1 MMSAK
6 NKKLEPLPSENHR
19 NANCIIHPI
28 VEQAATGLRRA
39 LTAFVGIS
47 LGMAH
52 AHANATFDEI
62 GLPPLLTANASVD
75 GAGMTVGQV
84 EVGVVAPTNAYP
96 DPSLLGQSNGKFSFI
111 YSSGDYLSPSSS
123 SYGSS
128 SYSPHAEKVATFF
141 YGNAGY
147 GVAPGVSHI
156 DVYQEYYF
164 YNDTIVPLSV
174 PLGSS
179 GGTPTGASPE
189 VINQSFMAPNA
200 PLSEIQLYDTQWD
213 NYAAKYNT
221 LFVTAIGDGQVTSTS
236 PYSYI
241 NPPASSYNGLAVGVY
256 NGTVSNGVYGA
267 SSGISATWIGPTNDG
282 RSKPDIV
289 APAPSDGGYDTA
301 YTSYTAP
308 IVSGVATLMVQ
319 AGSGTDL
326 AAPVGLS
333 ASDSSI
339 ANGSATAYTTAA
351 TDIRTV
357 KALLLNGA
365 VKPVGWTNSYTVNN
379 GTYTYNAVNANA
391 TTPLDPRYGSGVV
404 NAYNSYENL
413 AGGEHNY
420 SSATSQSIAALPSVT
435 SAPTANFS
443 GSVSEVASATNPATV
458 TGWNLA
464 TIAATSTSNAVENYD
479 FNLTGASVNSWDL
492 TATLTWNKDY
502 NASGINHLMLFLLN
516 SSGRQVASSTS
527 MLDNVQQINI
537 NPALGINSLA
547 PGQYDLAVEML
558 GGVNA
563 ISTSDTY
570 ALAWN
575 FVDPTTVPEPAAL
588 ATFAIGL
595 AMFMLP
601 RKRKAVTVLGRI
613 KQ

>member
-1 MMSAK
+1 MSAK
-6 NKKLEPLPSENHR
+6 KQNPELVASSNFIYLHINKNMISASGAVGLGCAL
-19 NANCIIHPI
+19 
-28 VEQAATGLRRA
+28 ATVA
-39 LTAFVGIS
+39 GIS
-47 LGMAH
+47 LSGAG
-52 AHANATFDEI
+52 ARADTTFQEM
-62 GLPPLLTANASVD
+62 GLNQLQQAAPGLTGAGVAVAQVEASVSSSTENAFEPNPSGV
-75 GAGMTVGQV
+75 GANPALFTFI
-84 EVGVVAPTNAYP
+84 N
-96 DPSLLGQSNGKFSFI
+96 SNGVSSAS
-111 YSSGDYLSPSSS
+111 YSG
-123 SYGSS
+123 SYGSW
-128 SYSPHAEKVATFF
+128 HANNVAAIF
-141 YGNAGY
+141 Y
-147 GVAPGVSHI
+147 
-156 DVYQEYYF
+156 
-164 YNDTIVPLSV
+164 
-174 PLGSS
+174 GSS
-179 GGTPTGASPE
+179 GVSTGVSAVYVYAENWYYDTMYLKYSPIASSNGQAPA
-189 VINQSFMAPNA
+189 VVNQSFMMPGMN
-200 PLSEIQLYDTQWD
+200 SGESQYYDNTWD
-213 NYAAKYNT
+213 HYAALYNV
-221 LFVTAIGDGQVTSTS
+221 LYVTAIGDGQTTSTS
-236 PYSYI
+236 PVSYI
-241 NPPASSYNGLAVGVY
+241 NPPADSYNGIAVGVY
-256 NGTVSNGVYGA
+256 TGAETNGIYSPSTGA
-267 SSGISATWIGPTNDG
+267 QATWVGPTWDG
-282 RSKPDIV
+282 RSKPDLV
-289 APAPSDGGYDTA
+289 APAPSQGPW
-301 YTSYTAP
+301 TSYTAP
-308 IVSGVATLMVQ
+308 EVSGVATLMEQ
-319 AGSGTDL
+319 AGRGTDL
-326 AAPVGLS
+326 SGPVGLGS
-333 ASDSSI
+333 SDAAI
-339 ANGSATAYTTAA
+339 VAQGSTAYTTDA

-379 GTYTYNAVNANA
+379 GTYTYNAVSTNA

-435 SAPTANFS
+435 SSPTANVS
-443 GSVSEVASATNPATV
+443 GSVSEAASATNPSTIA
-458 TGWNLA
+458 GWNLA

-479 FNLTGASVNSWDL
+479 FNLNGTSVNSWDL

-516 SSGRQVASSTS
+516 SSGQQVAGSTS

-601 RKRKAVTVLGRI
+601 RKRKAVTVLGSI

>member
-1 MMSAK
+1 MIAK
-6 NKKLEPLPSENHR
+6 NKESEFSASDDNIHIHVNTIICNGVAGIGFPFPLRGSG
-19 NANCIIHPI
+19 ALS
-28 VEQAATGLRRA
+28 AACLVLIAAGCSA
-39 LTAFVGIS
+39 
-47 LGMAH
+47 
-52 AHANATFDEI
+52 
-62 GLPPLLTANASVD
+62 
-75 GAGMTVGQV
+75 GAGMAYADSILQQVGVTQLQQLVPGLTGGGMAVAQV
-84 EVGVVAPTNAYP
+84 EAPNAVGGVACP
-96 DPSLLGQSNGKFSFI
+96 DPALLGQPSSKFTFI
-111 YSSGDYLSPSSS
+111 GADGSVSTVYSSST
-123 SYGSS
+123 
-128 SYSPHAEKVATFF
+128 YSGHAEMVASFF
-141 YGNAGY
+141 YGNGGQ
-147 GVAPGVSHI
+147 GVAPGVSAVDCY
-156 DVYQEYYF
+156 DVLYF
-164 YNDTIVPLSV
+164 QPSIIAA
-174 PLGSS
+174 
-179 GGTPTGASPE
+179 GTPPLMNVSGIPSPQSPA
-189 VINQSFMAPNA
+189 VVNQSFVYEGI
-200 PLSEIQLYDTQWD
+200 SESADQTYTSEWD
-213 NYAAKYNT
+213 SYAAKYNT
-221 LFVTAIGDGQVTSTS
+221 LFVSAIGDGAELSWS
-236 PYSYI
+236 YSSV
-241 NPPASSYNGLAVGVY
+241 NPPSDMYNGIAVAAFG
-256 NGTVSNGVYGA
+256 GA
-267 SSGISATWIGPTNDG
+267 TGIGPTGDG
-282 RSKPDIV
+282 RSKPDIT
-289 APAPSDGGYDTA
+289 APGT
-301 YTSYTAP
+301 YTSFSTP
-308 IVSGVATLMVQ
+308 IVSGVATLMEQ
-319 AGSGTDL
+319 AGRGTDL
-326 AAPVGLS
+326 PGPVGLNS
-333 ASDSSI
+333 SDAAII
-339 ANGSATAYTTAA
+339 AQGATAYTAAA

-365 VKPVGWTNSYTVNN
+365 VKPVGWTNSYSVNN
-379 GTYTYNAVNANA
+379 GTYTYNAVSTKAI
-391 TTPLDPRYGSGVV
+391 TPLDPRYGSGVV

-435 SAPTANFS
+435 SSPTANFS
-443 GSVSEVASATNPATV
+443 GSVSEAASATNPATV

-479 FNLTGASVNSWDL
+479 FNLTGTSVNSWDL

-516 SSGRQVASSTS
+516 SSGQQVASSTS

-601 RKRKAVTVLGRI
+601 RKRKVVTALGSI

>member
-1 MMSAK
+1 MSAK
-6 NKKLEPLPSENHR
+6 TRDAKLSTFYNNRHVHKNINECDSAAQLPAAFRGGAGASWAAILAAGIVAGAGS
-19 NANCIIHPI
+19 ANGDSILQQVGVSQLQQLNPSLNGSGMSVQQ
-28 VEQAATGLRRA
+28 VEAS
-39 LTAFVGIS
+39 IS
-47 LGMAH
+47 TTSDEYQPNPANLGMSASDFTFTDFTGTNVPFSSASYSWH
-52 AHANATFDEI
+52 AEN
-62 GLPPLLTANASVD
+62 V
-75 GAGMTVGQV
+75 AG
-84 EVGVVAPTNAYP
+84 Y
-96 DPSLLGQSNGKFSFI
+96 F
-111 YSSGDYLSPSSS
+111 
-123 SYGSS
+123 YGS
-128 SYSPHAEKVATFF
+128 
-141 YGNAGY
+141 G
-147 GVAPGVSHI
+147 GVAPGISH
-156 DVYQEYYF
+156 VTVTF
-164 YNDTIVPLSV
+164 VDTYAEFSV
-174 PLGSS
+174 FVDATPPS
-179 GGTPTGASPE
+179 GAE
-189 VINQSFMAPNA
+189 VVNQSFAYVGESQTNIQYLDNA
-200 PLSEIQLYDTQWD
+200 WD
-213 NYAAKYNT
+213 NYAASDNL
-221 LFVTAIGDGQVTSTS
+221 LFVTAIGDGQTTSTAPS
-236 PYSYI
+236 SYI
-241 NPPASSYNGLAVGVY
+241 NPPADMYNGIAVGAY
-256 NGTVSNGVYGA
+256 TGTESGGVYGPSTGA
-267 SSGISATWIGPTNDG
+267 EATWVGPTWDG
-282 RSKPDIV
+282 RSKPDLV
-289 APAPSDGGYDTA
+289 APGQW
-301 YTSYTAP
+301 TSYTAP

-319 AGSGTDL
+319 AGSGADL

-379 GTYTYNAVNANA
+379 GTYTYNAVNVNA

-443 GSVSEVASATNPATV
+443 GSVSEVASTTNPATV
-458 TGWNLA
+458 AGWNLA

-479 FNLTGASVNSWDL
+479 FNLTGTSVNSWDL

-516 SSGRQVASSTS
+516 SSGQQVASSTS

-601 RKRKAVTVLGRI
+601 RKRKLAGQRA
-613 KQ
+613 